1 MRYYLQNLKNLTKEV
16 LVTMKE
22 WKKGLFIWVLGPT
35 LLALTTYGCAV
46 VDHTHP
52 DLTVDKKAV
61 EAATARAETAA
72 SKAEAA
78 ATKADG
84 AASKANAAA
93 SRADS
98 AAGKAE
104 AAARRAA
111 ASATK
116 AERAANKAEAIFK
129 KTLRK

>member
-1 MRYYLQNLKNLTKEV
+1 M
-16 LVTMKE
+16 TMKE

-35 LLALTTYGCAV
+35 LLALTTYGCSAM
-46 VDHTHP
+46 DHTHQ
-52 DLTVDKKAV
+52 DLAVDKKAV

-78 ATKADG
+78 A
-84 AASKANAAA
+84 SKSNARA
-93 SRADS
+93 SRAEA

-104 AAARRAA
+104 GAARRAES
-111 ASATK
+111 SATK
-116 AERAANKAEAIFK
+116 AERAASKAEAIFK

>member
-1 MRYYLQNLKNLTKEV
+1 MSYYLRNLKNLTKEV
-16 LVTMKE
+16 PVTMKE

-35 LLALTTYGCAV
+35 LLALTTYGCAA

-52 DLTVDKKAV
+52 DLAVNKKAV
-61 EAATARAETAA
+61 EEAA
-72 SKAEAA
+72 SKAESAANRAEAA
-78 ATKADG
+78 ASKADG
-84 AASKANAAA
+84 AASK
-93 SRADS
+93 ADS

>member
-1 MRYYLQNLKNLTKEV
+1 MTI
-16 LVTMKE
+16 KE
-22 WKKGLFIWVLGPT
+22 WKKGLFIWVIGPT
-35 LLALTTYGCAV
+35 LLALTSYGCAV

-52 DLTVDKKAV
+52 DLTVDKKAM

-78 ATKADG
+78 ASRADG

>member
-1 MRYYLQNLKNLTKEV
+1 LKDLKKEV
-16 LVTMKE
+16 PVTIKE
-22 WKKGLFIWVLGPT
+22 WKKGLFIWVIGPT
-35 LLALTTYGCAV
+35 LLALTSYGCAA

-52 DLTVDKKAV
+52 DLAVDMKAV
-61 EAATARAETAA
+61 EAAA
-72 SKAEAA
+72 SKAESAANRAEAA
-78 ATKADG
+78 ASKADG

-93 SRADS
+93 SRAEA

-104 AAARRAA
+104 GAARRAE